1 MRKSYA
7 LEDLDCANCAAKM
20 EAAINKMP
28 QIEKATVSFM
38 TSRLSLVVPDGTDMA
53 VLLNEVQKEISKVEP
68 DCRTLPFPP
77 GALLLLCTDGLSN
90 MLSAGQMHDLCRS
103 SRDAKQICSR
113 LIAAAL
119 ARGAR
124 DNVTALVLFR

>member
-1 MRKSYA
+1 MQQ
-7 LEDLDCANCAAKM
+7 LTTDH
-20 EAAINKMP
+20 
-28 QIEKATVSFM
+28 
-38 TSRLSLVVPDGTDMA
+38 SLVQELVASSQVLPEQAHCHPRRNVITRA
-53 VLLNEVQKEISKVEP
+53 VGVGPQVEP
-68 DCRTLPFPP
+68 DCRTLPFPL
-77 GALLLLCTDGLSN
+77 GARLLLCTDGLSN
-90 MLSAGQMHDLCRS
+90 TLSEAQMHDFCRS

>member
-28 QIEKATVSFM
+28 QIEKAAVSFM

-68 DCRTLPFPP
+68 DCRIV
-77 GALLLLCTDGLSN
+77 
-90 MLSAGQMHDLCRS
+90 M
-103 SRDAKQICSR
+103 K
-113 LIAAAL
+113 
-119 ARGAR
+119 
-124 DNVTALVLFR
+124 